1 MLFLPKHILLFL
13 DVCPKNL
20 NFGMWKN
27 MEGRVC
33 KTLYILFK
41 YIAIGTQL
49 LDIYHVF
56 FHNVI
61 CINKFLFFS
70 RVKWLKT
77 NLIFGHQIGPIPT

>member
-49 LDIYHVF
+49 LDIYHVSFIMLFALTNSSF
-56 FHNVI
+56 FLELNG
-61 CINKFLFFS
+61 
-70 RVKWLKT
+70 LK
-77 NLIFGHQIGPIPT
+77 LI